1 MERVETLLQK
11 LLQQVNEKL
20 PVSKLLITVQMMQ
33 HELTHLQNNLPEET
47 NRSVVISMPLQ
58 AVAVQP
64 LPVNVLNHAVAEE
77 KTVEVLVVDEA
88 EIDAELEELKRNAS
102 AMQGMGVHSKPP
114 LYFAPSDDDIPTLI
128 HQQVD
133 SPKKEVNEW
142 VRKEIISVNDT
153 LKENNKPELS
163 YKLSDEPV
171 KDLKKAIGINDRFL
185 YINELFRGDEV
196 MYERSIKTI
205 NSFSIWPEAEYWIKR
220 ELKTKLGWIDN
231 PIVRQFDQLV
241 KRRFA

>member
-11 LLQQVNEKL
+11 LQQQINEKL
-20 PVSKLLITVQMMQ
+20 PLSKLLITVQMMQ
-33 HELTHLQNNLPEET
+33 HELIYLQGTLPEEINNT
-47 NRSVVISMPLQ
+47 VSISMPLQ
-58 AVAVQP
+58 AIKTHI
-64 LPVNVLNHAVAEE
+64 LPENNLPPVTEE
-77 KTVEVLVVDEA
+77 KTLELLVVDEA
-88 EIDAELEELKRNAS
+88 EIDAELEELKRNAN
-102 AMQGMGVHSKPP
+102 AMQGMSAHSKPP
-114 LYFAPSDDDIPTLI
+114 LYFHPSDDDIPTLI
-128 HQQVD
+128 HQQID
-133 SPKKEVNEW
+133 SPKKEINEW
-142 VRKEIISVNDT
+142 VRNEIVSVNDN
-153 LKENNKPELS
+153 LKENSKAESN

-220 ELKTKLGWIDN
+220 ELKTKLGWVDN
-231 PIVRQFDQLV
+231 PIVKQFDQLV